1 MHFTSKN
8 QPDLLEAAK
17 ALTASSG
24 WRDDA
29 RAWGVYD
36 GDDLRA
42 VAVFQ
47 GFAAD
52 GAEFHFGMMPGRR
65 LGKDVMRGI
74 IAMAMHPRGMNLS
87 RLIAP
92 IAAQNISAQVAALK
106 CGAQIEARVRGS
118 LWGGGDAILFVL
130 ARGDA
135 SQQPSA
141 KTETDNDALSGA

>member
-1 MHFTSKN
+1 MHFSRKD
-8 QPDLLEAAK
+8 QPSLLEVAK
-17 ALTASSG
+17 TITASTG
-24 WRDDA
+24 WKRDA
-29 RAWGVYD
+29 TAWGIYD

-47 GFAAD
+47 GFAGT

-65 LGKDVMRGI
+65 VGKDVMRGI
-74 IAMAMHPRGMNLS
+74 IAMAMHPKGMDLQH
-87 RLIAP
+87 LMAP
-92 IAAQNISAQVAALK
+92 IAVENVAAQIAALK

-141 KTETDNDALSGA
+141 KTVTENDAPAGA